1 MTKNI
6 VVIGMG
12 YVGIP
17 AAVLFADVD
26 GFNVIGIQRRSK
38 RSGWKIDY
46 LNEGKNPIQGDEPG
60 LAELIEKVVKKG
72 TFRVTDDMSVCKD
85 ADYIL
90 FDVQTPTDEDHV
102 PRYESLRAVSA
113 EAAKYMKKGAVA
125 IIESTVAPGTT
136 DYIVKPILEDASGM
150 KAGEDF
156 YLAFAYE
163 RVMVGRLLYN
173 IQNYPRI
180 IGGVN
185 EKSAKLA
192 EELYKTITH
201 AETYTTDTI
210 SAELAKVIENTYR
223 DINIA
228 FANEMALVAE
238 SMGANI
244 YEVRKLVNT
253 LPKDSNAYRNLH
265 LPGAGVGGHCLP
277 KDPWLLKFGLDTYGK
292 ISYTPEITVASRKL
306 NDFMPQH
313 MVELLKNAFDEA
325 GVELEGSKITL
336 LGLAFIENS
345 DDTRNTPSVP
355 MFNILKDQGAEVVIH
370 DPFVRDADEFQGVVL
385 IKDFDE
391 AVNNADAILIV
402 TSHKQYFDLDLNELK
417 TKLNHPVIIDGRN
430 VYEKI
435 DCENAGFIYRG
446 VGKGR

>member
-1 MTKNI
+1 MTKTI

-17 AAVLFADVD
+17 AAALLADVD
-26 GFNVIGIQRRSK
+26 EFNVIGVQRRSK

-60 LAELIEKVVKKG
+60 LSELIEKVVKKG
-72 TFRVTDDMSVCKD
+72 TFKVTDDMSVCKD

-90 FDVQTPTDEDHV
+90 LDVQTPTDQDHV
-102 PRYESLRAVSA
+102 PRYESLRAVSQ
-113 EAAKYMKKGAVA
+113 EAGKFLKKGAVV

-136 DYIVKPILEDASGM
+136 DYIVKPILEEASGM
-150 KAGEDF
+150 KAGDDF

-173 IQNYPRI
+173 IQYYPRI
-180 IGGVN
+180 IGGIN

-192 EELYKTITH
+192 EELYKTITKV
-201 AETYTTDTI
+201 ETFTTDTI

-228 FANEMALVAE
+228 FANEMALIAE

-244 YEVRKLVNT
+244 YEIRKLVNT

-277 KDPWLLKFGLDTYGK
+277 KDPWLLKYGLDTYGK
-292 ISYTPEITVASRKL
+292 KSLIPEIIITCRKM
-306 NDFMPQH
+306 NEFMPNH
-313 MVELLKNAFDEA
+313 MVKLLENAFNET
-325 GVELEGSKITL
+325 GIVIKGSKITI

-345 DDTRNTPSVP
+345 DDTRNTPAVP
-355 MFNILKDQGAEVVIH
+355 LNNLLKDLGAEVIIH
-370 DPFVRDADEFQGVVL
+370 DPFVRNADEFDGVVL
-385 IKDFDE
+385 VKDFDE
-391 AVNNADAILIV
+391 AVNNTDAILIV
-402 TSHKQYFDLDLNELK
+402 TAHKQYYEMDLNELK
-417 TKLNHPVIIDGRN
+417 QKLNHPVMIDGRD
-430 VYEKI
+430 VYNQD

-446 VGKGR
+446 VGKG